1 MAIRFVR
8 RKRVI
13 ALTQRRSPSYDLGLH
28 QSVPAASQRQ
38 AVATTLVSL
47 SYVASQGVRPIFHM
61 NDKHL
66 QAFALAYL
74 IGWLLS
80 RMPKKN

>member
-1 MAIRFVR
+1 MSCFGAFV
-8 RKRVI
+8 
-13 ALTQRRSPSYDLGLH
+13 P
-28 QSVPAASQRQ
+28 
-38 AVATTLVSL
+38 
-47 SYVASQGVRPIFHM
+47 FHM

-80 RMPKKN
+80 RMPKKSKH

>member
-1 MAIRFVR
+1 LLSQ
-8 RKRVI
+8 KQ
-13 ALTQRRSPSYDLGLH
+13 AL
-28 QSVPAASQRQ
+28 
-38 AVATTLVSL
+38 ATTLLGYPKCRATGRS
-47 SYVASQGVRPIFHM
+47 SHFHM

>member
-1 MAIRFVR
+1 MCSCCFSEAGSGNDIGLAILC
-8 RKRVI
+8 RV
-13 ALTQRRSPSYDLGLH
+13 TGRS
-28 QSVPAASQRQ
+28 
-38 AVATTLVSL
+38 SL
-47 SYVASQGVRPIFHM
+47 FHM